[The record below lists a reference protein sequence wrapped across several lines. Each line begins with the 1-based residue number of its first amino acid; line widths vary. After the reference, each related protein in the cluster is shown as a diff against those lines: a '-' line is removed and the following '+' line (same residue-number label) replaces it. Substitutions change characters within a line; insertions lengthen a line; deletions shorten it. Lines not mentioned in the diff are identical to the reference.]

1 MIEHKSDKRQKQYTL
16 LLLIG
21 MMSSI
26 LLAACISRPQSHAE
40 YTLEHRDTDHHEED
54 SHDET
59 ESLSVGHVHHHHV
72 EDLPQTPWTLGM
84 AEQLRQQM
92 MAYRPS
98 DQGHYQEY
106 FFSKPLDWQGIQIP
120 QQITQEASHVPL
132 LKVTVDGQAQ
142 ELLYS
147 QTAEEEGWKIVA
159 IFSNQNDEQAQEKH
173 TYLFVM
179 MENQQATILELQT
192 VQGGVVQMTSKVA
205 SELETILLSLTE
217 AD

>member
-1 MIEHKSDKRQKQYTL
+1 M
-16 LLLIG
+16 
-21 MMSSI
+21 

-40 YTLEHRDTDHHEED
+40 YMLEHRDTDHHEED

-59 ESLSVGHVHHHHV
+59 ESLSVGPVHHHH
-72 EDLPQTPWTLGM
+72 EENLPQIPWTLGM
-84 AEQLRQQM
+84 AEQLRQRM

-98 DQGHYQEY
+98 HQGHYQEY
-106 FFSKPLDWQGIQIP
+106 FFSKPLEWQGIQIP
-120 QQITQEASHVPL
+120 QPITQQSSQAPL
-132 LKVTVDGQAQ
+132 LKITVDGRAQ

-147 QTAEEEGWKIVA
+147 QTAEEKGWKIVA
-159 IFSNQNDEQAQEKH
+159 IFSNQADEQAQEKH

-179 MENQQATILELQT
+179 KENQQATILELQT
-192 VQGGVVQMTSKVA
+192 VQDGVVQMTSKVA